1 MNTFLIVLIAGLSTM
16 IGTLVIFFDIDK
28 DKIINYSLSFSSGV
42 LLSISIFDL
51 LFESIKMFNKNYR
64 IIISI
69 IIFTL
74 FFLVGLLI
82 TFFIN
87 KRIDKNDNIYKIGLL
102 SLIGIMIHNIPE
114 GMLTYI
120 SFKINSRLGINI
132 AVAIAMHNIP
142 EGISIAVPIFYSTN
156 NKLKAI
162 IYTLISSLSEPL
174 GALISLIFLKY
185 VINNT
190 FLGILLSLVSGI
202 MIYIS
207 YIEFKSSKTNILLFF
222 TGIIFILLNLML

>member
-1 MNTFLIVLIAGLSTM
+1 M